1 MRAKV
6 CAPTRCPGRLAGQ
19 HERELVDNSAR
30 CSAALARVTA
40 AVTAVHAGAR
50 GSAAVATDVENDLV
64 GTIRDAML
72 ARAMTCPHCGQ
83 RSHGY
88 LRALSLASGIPAPTL
103 SRWLNGGKLPNG
115 HTLNQAVRYLCD
127 LNPEAS

>member
-6 CAPTRCPGRLAGQ
+6 CASTRCPGQRIGK
-19 HERELVDNSAR
+19 HEREVVDSHVR

-40 AVTAVHAGAR
+40 AVTAVDAGAR
-50 GSAAVATDVENDLV
+50 DSAAIARDVENDIV

-72 ARAMTCPHCGQ
+72 ARAMTCPQCGQ

-88 LRALSLASGIPAPTL
+88 LRALSLGSGISAPTL

-115 HTLNQAVRYLCD
+115 HTLNQAVRYLCN
-127 LNPEAS
+127 LSPAAS